1 MLKDIYIENGV
12 GCVGQGQGQGQNWTY
27 TLKMV

>member
-12 GCVGQGQGQGQNWTY
+12 GCVGQGQGQNWTY